1 MSEAM
6 TTPKS
11 DRTAIVQVIRA
22 LKKAGWNPTKITDPE
37 NVNVE
42 GMNPTEIA
50 DLITSHYY
58 SAVLHFKK
66 PEVENYRT
74 QWIYFV
80 LGNSPEEVVC
90 DNTISNEEFDNIVT
104 TLVGSW

>member
-1 MSEAM
+1 M

-11 DRTAIVQVIRA
+11 DRTAILQVIRA
-22 LKKAGWNPTKITDPE
+22 LKKAGWNAVEISDPE
-37 NVNVE
+37 SVIVKE
-42 GMNPTEIA
+42 MNPTEIA

-66 PEVENYRT
+66 TEVENYRT
-74 QWIYFV
+74 QWVYFV

-90 DNTISNEEFDNIVT
+90 DNTISNEEFDNII
-104 TLVGSW
+104 TLLLESWDN